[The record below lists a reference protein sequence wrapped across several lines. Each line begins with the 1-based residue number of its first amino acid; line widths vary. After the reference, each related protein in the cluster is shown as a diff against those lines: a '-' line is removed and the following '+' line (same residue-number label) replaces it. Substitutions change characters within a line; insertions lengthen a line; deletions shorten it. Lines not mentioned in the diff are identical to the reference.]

1 MKKTILILAL
11 LCFSSLLHAQTVDE
25 IIEQYLENTGG
36 VSEWAK
42 LSSIKME
49 GKVNAQG
56 MDIPLEIVQTKEG
69 KMYMKF
75 QLQGQEIVQQAFDG
89 KEAWGVNFMTMKPE
103 KSDGETTENMKR
115 EMGDF
120 PDPFL
125 DLKSKGYKAE
135 LLGKENVE
143 GTECFKVKL
152 TKKPLLVDGAEVENI
167 SFYFFDTENFVPIMV
182 EKEMKTGPAKGITTQ
197 TLMSDYQEVDGLYF
211 PFSITEKA
219 KGAPQGQ
226 AINIIKIELNPTL
239 DPSAFAY
246 KD

>member
-1 MKKTILILAL
+1 MKKLILILAL
-11 LCFSSLLHAQTVDE
+11 FCFSSISYAQTVEEVID
-25 IIEQYLENTGG
+25 QYLENTGG
-36 VSEWAK
+36 AAEWAK
-42 LSSIKME
+42 LSSVKME
-49 GKVNAQG
+49 GNISVQG

-89 KEAWGVNFMTMKPE
+89 TEAWGVNFMTMKAE

-143 GTECFKVKL
+143 GTECYKVKL

-167 SFYFFDTENFVPIMV
+167 SFYFFDSENFVPIMV
-182 EKEMKTGPAKGITTQ
+182 EKEMKVGPAKGMTSQ

-211 PFSITEKA
+211 PFAITEKA

-226 AINIIKIELNPTL
+226 AISIIKVILNPTL
-239 DPSAFAY
+239 DPAAFVY

>member
-1 MKKTILILAL
+1 MKKTLLILAL
-11 LCFSSLLHAQTVDE
+11 FCFSSIVKAQTVDE
-25 IIEQYLENTGG
+25 IIAQYLENTGG
-36 VSEWAK
+36 ASEWAK

-49 GKVNAQG
+49 GKVSTQG
-56 MDIPLEIVQTKEG
+56 MDIPIEIAQTKEG

-75 QLQGQEIVQQAFDG
+75 QLQGQEMVQQAFDG
-89 KEAWGVNFMTMKPE
+89 KEAWGINFMTMKPE
-103 KSDGETTENMKR
+103 KSDSETTENMKR
-115 EMGDF
+115 EIGDF

-125 DLKSKGYKAE
+125 NLKSKGYKAE

-197 TLMSDYQEVDGLYF
+197 TLMSDYQEVEGLYF

-219 KGAPQGQ
+219 KGTPQGQ
-226 AINIIKIELNPTL
+226 AINITKVELNPTL

>member
-1 MKKTILILAL
+1 MKKSILILAL
-11 LCFSSLLHAQTVDE
+11 FCFSTLLHAQTVDE
-25 IIEQYLENTGG
+25 IIDQYLENTGG
-36 VSEWAK
+36 ATEWAK
-42 LSSIKME
+42 LNAVKME
-49 GKVNAQG
+49 GKVSTQG
-56 MDIPLEIVQTKEG
+56 MDIPIEIVQSKEG

-89 KEAWGVNFMTMKPE
+89 TEAWGINFMTMKPE

-115 EMGDF
+115 ELGDF

-135 LLGKENVE
+135 LLGKESVE
-143 GTECFKVKL
+143 GTECYKVKL

-182 EKEMKTGPAKGITTQ
+182 EKEMKSGPAKGITSQ
-197 TLMSDYQEVDGLYF
+197 TLMSDYQEVGGLYF
-211 PFSITEKA
+211 AFSIVEKA

-226 AINIIKIELNPTL
+226 AITITNVELNPTL
-239 DPSAFAY
+239 DPAAFKY

>member
-1 MKKTILILAL
+1 MKKSILILAL
-11 LCFSSLLHAQTVDE
+11 FCFSSFLHAQTVEE

-36 VSEWAK
+36 ASEWAK
-42 LSSIKME
+42 LSSVKME
-49 GKVNAQG
+49 GKVSAQG
-56 MDIPLEIVQTKEG
+56 MDIPIEIVQTKEG

-75 QLQGQEIVQQAFDG
+75 QLQGQEITQQAFDG

-115 EMGDF
+115 EMSDF

-125 DLKSKGYKAE
+125 DMKSKGYKAE
-135 LLGKENVE
+135 LLGKETIE

-152 TKKPLLVDGAEVENI
+152 TKRPLMVDGAEVENI
-167 SFYFFDTENFVPIMV
+167 SLYFFDTENFVPIMV
-182 EKEMKTGPAKGITTQ
+182 EKEMKSGPAKGITSQ

-211 PFSITEKA
+211 AFSITEKA
-219 KGAPQGQ
+219 KGTPQGQ
-226 AINIIKIELNPTL
+226 AISITKVELNPTL
-239 DPSAFAY
+239 DPAAFEF